1 MILPAA
7 TCSSGSNPISKSELR
22 RSSDSSISLAQN
34 RELHSV
40 VSGQTRLPDELVM
53 GEKNGSSALMRIEQ
67 FNGNETEQVWE
78 AIAGKLVATRQR
90 DHGASRGQSRLAIQ
104 GFA

>member
-1 MILPAA
+1 
-7 TCSSGSNPISKSELR
+7 
-22 RSSDSSISLAQN
+22 
-34 RELHSV
+34 
-40 VSGQTRLPDELVM
+40 M